1 MLNGRKTYIA
11 AALAIGYAAFAYF
24 TGHVDAAAAGQLV
37 ETAVLGAFIR
47 HGVST
52 GA

>member
-1 MLNGRKTYIA
+1 MNGKKTYIT
-11 AALAIGYAAFAYF
+11 AALAIGYAVFAYL
-24 TGHVDAAAAGQLV
+24 THHVDLSGAAQLV

-52 GA
+52 AA

>member
-1 MLNGRKTYIA
+1 MNGKKTYFA
-11 AALAIGYAAFAYF
+11 AVVAIGYAVFAYLN
-24 TGHVDAAAAGQLV
+24 HSIDAAQAGQLV